1 MTAPN
6 NARVPR
12 WKLKTAPLSRKAEV
26 IEVLRAGGAVRAVQG
41 RPAIVRLEDRDGND
55 VPAWQQ
61 AIHAGLKAFNRE
73 DAAQEEDA

>member
-1 MTAPN
+1 MS
-6 NARVPR
+6 
-12 WKLKTAPLSRKAEV
+12 APLTRKSQV

-61 AIHAGLKAFNRE
+61 AIHTGLKAFNRE
-73 DAAQEEDA
+73 VVPEEDDSQ